1 MIAGLILA
9 GGRSSRMGGGD
20 KALLMLGDGTIL
32 SHVIGRFAP
41 QVSALA
47 INTGS
52 EAAEFPANGLPLV
65 RDAIAGFQGPL
76 AGIQAGLSWAANL
89 PGATHLATVSVDAPF
104 LPRDLVARLAAGD
117 TRLVH
122 VARSTGRLHP
132 TCALWPL
139 NLLADLEAFLHE
151 RETRKVTTFVEEAGY
166 RAVDFEAEPFDPFF
180 NINTPEDLAAAIV
193 MLDRAS

>member
-32 SHVIGRFAP
+32 SHVISRFAP

-65 RDAIAGFQGPL
+65 RDAIADFQGPL
-76 AGIQAGLSWAANL
+76 AGIQAGLSWATAL
-89 PGATHLATVSVDAPF
+89 PGVTHLATVSVDAPF
-104 LPRDLVARLAAGD
+104 LPLQLVEKLSARDPRLVA
-117 TRLVH
+117 
-122 VARSTGRLHP
+122 VARSAGRLHP

-151 RETRKVTTFVEEAGY
+151 RETRKVMTFVEEAGY

-180 NINTPEDLAAAIV
+180 NVNTPEDLAAAIV
-193 MLDRAS
+193 MLDRAL